1 MDKVLLL
8 MLAVFLSLKV
18 RTRTP
23 PPFEIVNRK
32 GECAVCYL
40 FVLTCAMHR
49 IPLLSWILHMSGMC
63 ELP

>member
-18 RTRTP
+18 RKRTP

-40 FVLTCAMHR
+40 FTFNIHLASHSTF
-49 IPLLSWILHMSGMC
+49 ILEYIHARHV
-63 ELP
+63 